1 MPGRPTS
8 LPSNC
13 SRRDG
18 SASSLAWSSRPKLR
32 SSEKDSIERSNKQHA
47 TSNKESSSPVACC
60 MLLVAFGAR
69 GGSVIRLG
77 LIFGGRSAEHEV
89 SVVSAEHVIAAVEHE
104 EFEVVPI
111 GVTKDGVWLSTQ
123 ETRVAL
129 SRAEVAFKK
138 RVVGT
143 AGGVGRSI
151 A

>member
-1 MPGRPTS
+1 
-8 LPSNC
+8 
-13 SRRDG
+13 
-18 SASSLAWSSRPKLR
+18 
-32 SSEKDSIERSNKQHA
+32 
-47 TSNKESSSPVACC
+47 

-69 GGSVIRLG
+69 GGAVIRLG

-143 AGGVGRSI
+143 AGGVGTARCDDRGRGDASRSGHPLPQC
-151 A
+151 AAPDL